1 MGVQKKYSSTP
12 NETILSFR
20 RSITSALTSDIADH
34 KRDEK
39 VLSLQRGKK
48 VEFDKLNQSNGCVL
62 KNTFI
67 KEILDAEEKEGNN
80 TPKMEPPCW
89 WPKIRVTEY
98 KKNVEFVLDFPG
110 DLWTVL
116 LNYAYEQAEFIVQE
130 DSVLEEITI
139 KVDLEFD
146 FAIDFRKYIFSE
158 NFPTQ
163 KGKRNKEAESS
174 NEPDVLTCST
184 QKTYGKPIPHDGPIP
199 EFFAEEEEDQKI
211 QALLLEE
218 AETLVY
224 TTEKVL
230 FEIEEKV
237 SKEKVK
243 AVKHRLEVVQ
253 KELAKDLIS
262 IVALKRAVDA
272 LKEVAQKVATDLYKR
287 SSR

>member
-1 MGVQKKYSSTP
+1 
-12 NETILSFR
+12 
-20 RSITSALTSDIADH
+20 
-34 KRDEK
+34 
-39 VLSLQRGKK
+39 
-48 VEFDKLNQSNGCVL
+48 
-62 KNTFI
+62 
-67 KEILDAEEKEGNN
+67 
-80 TPKMEPPCW
+80 
-89 WPKIRVTEY
+89 
-98 KKNVEFVLDFPG
+98 
-110 DLWTVL
+110 
-116 LNYAYEQAEFIVQE
+116 
-130 DSVLEEITI
+130 
-139 KVDLEFD
+139 
-146 FAIDFRKYIFSE
+146 
-158 NFPTQ
+158 
-163 KGKRNKEAESS
+163 
-174 NEPDVLTCST
+174 
-184 QKTYGKPIPHDGPIP
+184 
-199 EFFAEEEEDQKI
+199 I